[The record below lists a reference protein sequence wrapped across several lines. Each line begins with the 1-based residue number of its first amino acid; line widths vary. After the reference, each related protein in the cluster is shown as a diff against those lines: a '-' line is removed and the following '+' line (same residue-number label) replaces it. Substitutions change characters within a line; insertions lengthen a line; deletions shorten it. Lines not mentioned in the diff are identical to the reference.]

1 MIDLSFF
8 LCILFVFMLAYGVAS
23 QAILKPN
30 STSFGDIFLG
40 VAYKSYFQ
48 IFGELF
54 LEDIVGKRYK
64 SCIFLFLVF
73 HASLPLVRLFKTWQG
88 RGRAIKDRVEGLI
101 Q

>member
-8 LCILFVFMLAYGVAS
+8 LCILFVFMLAYGIAS
-23 QAILKPN
+23 QAILNPN
-30 STSFGDIFLG
+30 STSFGDIFFG
-40 VAYKSYFQ
+40 VVYKSYFQ

-54 LEDIVGKRYK
+54 LEDIAGTRYK
-64 SCIFLFLVF
+64 SFLFLVF
-73 HASLPLVRLFKTWQG
+73 HASSPLVRLFKTWQG